1 MNDNKDNK
9 HMSKPV
15 ALITGCSSGIGQ
27 ALAQVCLDEGYI
39 VYATARNP
47 DSLTPLTSR
56 GAIAVTLDV
65 NQPDLV
71 AACAQRL
78 RNEAGRLDLLVNNA
92 GYGAMGPV
100 LDADRATLLRQFDT
114 NVFAPLEMVR
124 AHADLLREAKGL
136 IVNIGS
142 VSGVT
147 TTPFSGVYCAS
158 KSALHALS
166 DALRLE
172 LAPFDIS
179 VLTVQPGAIASE
191 FGNNASAAITLAD
204 TSWFKP
210 WEKAVQA
217 RAAASQNAKSTP
229 AREFAVELMGYIR
242 NPLRPETALIGSG
255 ARGMVR
261 LKRWLPTSILDS
273 QLRRR
278 FRLDRRLG

>member
-1 MNDNKDNK
+1 
-9 HMSKPV
+9 MSKPV

-27 ALAQVCLDEGYI
+27 ALAQVCLDEGYT

-65 NQPDLV
+65 NQPDLI

-142 VSGVT
+142 VSGIT

-158 KSALHALS
+158 KAALHALS

>member
-1 MNDNKDNK
+1 MN
-9 HMSKPV
+9 KPV

-27 ALAQVCLDEGYI
+27 ALAQVCLDEGYT

-47 DSLTPLTSR
+47 DSLAPLTSR
-56 GAIAVTLDV
+56 GALAVTLDV
-65 NQPDLV
+65 NNAEQV
-71 AACAQRL
+71 AACAERL
-78 RNEAGRLDLLVNNA
+78 RSEAGRLDLLVNNA

-100 LDADRATLLRQFDT
+100 LDADRATLLKQFDT

-124 AHADLLREAKGL
+124 AHADLLREARGL

-158 KSALHALS
+158 KAALHALS

-172 LAPFDIS
+172 LAPFGIQ

-191 FGNNASAAITLAD
+191 FGNNASAAITMAED
-204 TSWFKP
+204 SWFKP

-217 RAAASQNAKSTP
+217 RAKASQNARSTS
-229 AREFAVELMGYIR
+229 AREFAEELMDYIR
-242 NPLRPETALIGSG
+242 KPLRPETALIGSG
-255 ARGMVR
+255 ARSMVR
-261 LKRWLPTSILDS
+261 LKRWLPTSILDTR
-273 QLRRR
+273 LRKR
-278 FRLDRRLG
+278 FKLDRMQH

>member
-1 MNDNKDNK
+1 
-9 HMSKPV
+9 MSKPV

-27 ALAQVCLDEGYI
+27 ALAQVCLDAGYTL
-39 VYATARNP
+39 YATARNP
-47 DSLTPLTSR
+47 DSLAPLTAR

-65 NQPDLV
+65 NDAEQV
-71 AACAQRL
+71 AACSERL
-78 RNEAGRLDLLVNNA
+78 RSEAGRLDLLVNNA

-100 LDADRATLLRQFDT
+100 LDADRETLLKQFNT
-114 NVFAPLEMVR
+114 NVFAPLELVR

-158 KSALHALS
+158 KAALHSLS

-172 LAPFDIS
+172 LAPFGIS

-191 FGNNASAAITLAD
+191 FGNNASAAITLAED
-204 TSWFKP
+204 SWFKP

-217 RAAASQNAKSTP
+217 RATASQKASSTS
-229 AREFAVELMGYIR
+229 ARDFAEELMGYI
-242 NPLRPETALIGSG
+242 NKPLRPETALIGAS
-255 ARGMVR
+255 ARSMVL
-261 LKRWLPTSILDS
+261 LKRWLPTSILDAR
-273 QLRRR
+273 LRKR
-278 FRLDRRLG
+278 FGLDKKPG

>member
-1 MNDNKDNK
+1 MN
-9 HMSKPV
+9 KPV

-27 ALAQVCLDEGYI
+27 ALAQVCLDEGYT

-47 DSLTPLTSR
+47 DSLAPLTSR
-56 GAIAVTLDV
+56 GAVAVTLDV
-65 NQPDLV
+65 NNAEQV
-71 AACAQRL
+71 AACAERV
-78 RNEAGRLDLLVNNA
+78 RSEAGRLDLLVNNA

-124 AHADLLREAKGL
+124 AHADLLREAQGL

-158 KSALHALS
+158 KAALHALS

-172 LAPFDIS
+172 LAPFGIQ

-191 FGNNASAAITLAD
+191 FGNNASAAITMAED
-204 TSWFKP
+204 SWFKP

-217 RAAASQNAKSTP
+217 RAKASQNTRSTS
-229 AREFAVELMGYIR
+229 AREFAEELMDYIR
-242 NPLRPETALIGSG
+242 KPLRPETALIGSG
-255 ARGMVR
+255 ARSMVR
-261 LKRWLPTSILDS
+261 LKRWLPTSILDTR
-273 QLRRR
+273 LRKR
-278 FRLDRRLG
+278 FKLDRML

>member
-1 MNDNKDNK
+1 MN
-9 HMSKPV
+9 KPV

-27 ALAQVCLDEGYI
+27 ALAQVCLDEGYT

-47 DSLTPLTSR
+47 DSLAPLTSR
-56 GAIAVTLDV
+56 GALAVTLDV
-65 NQPDLV
+65 NNAEQV
-71 AACAQRL
+71 AACAERL
-78 RNEAGRLDLLVNNA
+78 HSEAGRLDLLVNNA

-100 LDADRATLLRQFDT
+100 LDADRATLLKQFDT

-124 AHADLLREAKGL
+124 AHADLLREARGL

-158 KSALHALS
+158 KAALHALS

-172 LAPFDIS
+172 LAPFGIQ

-191 FGNNASAAITLAD
+191 FGNNASAAITMAED
-204 TSWFKP
+204 SWFKP

-217 RAAASQNAKSTP
+217 RAKASQNARSTS
-229 AREFAVELMGYIR
+229 AREFAEELMDYIR
-242 NPLRPETALIGSG
+242 KPLRPETALIGSG
-255 ARGMVR
+255 ARSMVR
-261 LKRWLPTSILDS
+261 LKRWLPTSILDTR
-273 QLRRR
+273 LRKR
-278 FRLDRRLG
+278 FKLDRML

>member
-1 MNDNKDNK
+1 
-9 HMSKPV
+9 MSKPV

-27 ALAQVCLDEGYI
+27 ALAQVCLDAGYS

-47 DSLTPLTSR
+47 DSLASLTAR

-65 NQPDLV
+65 NDAEQV
-71 AACAQRL
+71 AACSERL

-100 LDADRATLLRQFDT
+100 LDADRETLLQQFNT
-114 NVFAPLEMVR
+114 NVFAPLELVR
-124 AHADLLREAKGL
+124 AHADLLRAARGL

-158 KSALHALS
+158 KAALHSLS

-172 LAPFDIS
+172 LAPFGIS

-191 FGNNASAAITLAD
+191 FGNNASAAITMAED
-204 TSWFKP
+204 SWFKP

-217 RAAASQNAKSTP
+217 RATASQKASSTS
-229 AREFAVELMGYIR
+229 ARDFAEELMGYI
-242 NPLRPETALIGSG
+242 NKPLRPETALIGAS
-255 ARGMVR
+255 ARSMVR
-261 LKRWLPTSILDS
+261 LKRWLPTSILDG
-273 QLRRR
+273 QLRKR
-278 FRLDRRLG
+278 FGLDRKPD

>member
-1 MNDNKDNK
+1 
-9 HMSKPV
+9 MSKPV

-27 ALAQVCLDEGYI
+27 ALAQVCLDAGYTL
-39 VYATARNP
+39 YATARNP
-47 DSLTPLTSR
+47 DSLAPLTAR

-65 NQPDLV
+65 NDAEQV
-71 AACAQRL
+71 AACSERL
-78 RNEAGRLDLLVNNA
+78 RSEAGRLDLLVNNA

-100 LDADRATLLRQFDT
+100 LDADRETLLKQFNT
-114 NVFAPLEMVR
+114 NVFAPLELVR

-158 KSALHALS
+158 KAALHSLS

-172 LAPFDIS
+172 LAPFGIS

-191 FGNNASAAITLAD
+191 FGNNASAAITLAED
-204 TSWFKP
+204 SWFKP

-217 RAAASQNAKSTP
+217 RATASQKASSTS
-229 AREFAVELMGYIR
+229 ARDFAEELMGYI
-242 NPLRPETALIGSG
+242 NKPLRPETALIGAS
-255 ARGMVR
+255 ARSMVL
-261 LKRWLPTSILDS
+261 LKRWLPTSILDAR
-273 QLRRR
+273 LRKR
-278 FRLDRRLG
+278 FGLDTKPG

>member
-1 MNDNKDNK
+1 
-9 HMSKPV
+9 MSKPV

-27 ALAQVCLDEGYI
+27 ALAQVCLDEGYT

-142 VSGVT
+142 VSGIT

-158 KSALHALS
+158 KAALHALS

-255 ARGMVR
+255 ARSMVR

>member
-1 MNDNKDNK
+1 
-9 HMSKPV
+9 MSNPV

-27 ALAQVCLDEGYI
+27 ALAQVCLDEGYT

-47 DSLTPLTSR
+47 DTLAPLTAR

-65 NQPDLV
+65 NDPGQV
-71 AACAQRL
+71 AACSERL
-78 RNEAGRLDLLVNNA
+78 RQEAGRLDLLVNNA

-114 NVFAPLEMVR
+114 NVFAPLELVR
-124 AHADLLREAKGL
+124 ANAELLRGSQGL

-158 KSALHALS
+158 KAALHALS

-172 LAPFDIS
+172 LAPFGIS
-179 VLTVQPGAIASE
+179 VLTVQPGAIASD
-191 FGNNASAAITLAD
+191 FGNNASAAITMAD
-204 TSWFKP
+204 ASWFKP

-217 RAAASQNAKSTP
+217 RANASQKASSTS
-229 AREFAVELMGYIR
+229 ARDFAVELMGYIK

-255 ARGMVR
+255 ARSMVR
-261 LKRWLPTSILDS
+261 LKRWLPTSVLDTR
-273 QLRRR
+273 LRKR
-278 FRLDRRLG
+278 FGLDRKPG

>member
-1 MNDNKDNK
+1 
-9 HMSKPV
+9 MSNPV

-27 ALAQVCLDEGYI
+27 ALAQVCLDEGYT

-47 DSLTPLTSR
+47 DTLAPLTAR

-65 NQPDLV
+65 NDAAQV
-71 AACAQRL
+71 AACSGLL
-78 RNEAGRLDLLVNNA
+78 RQQAGRLDLLVNNA

-100 LDADRATLLRQFDT
+100 LDADRATLLKQFDT
-114 NVFAPLEMVR
+114 NVFAPLELVR
-124 AHADLLREAKGL
+124 ANADLLRDSQGL

-158 KSALHALS
+158 KAALHALS

-172 LAPFDIS
+172 LAPFGIS
-179 VLTVQPGAIASE
+179 VLTVQPGAIASD
-191 FGNNASAAITLAD
+191 FGNNASAAITMAD
-204 TSWFKP
+204 ASWFKP

-217 RAAASQNAKSTP
+217 RANASQKASSTS
-229 AREFAVELMGYIR
+229 ARDFAVELMGYIK

-255 ARGMVR
+255 ARSMVR
-261 LKRWLPTSILDS
+261 LKRWLPTSVLDS
-273 QLRRR
+273 RLRKR
-278 FRLDRRLG
+278 FGLDRKPG

>member
-1 MNDNKDNK
+1 
-9 HMSKPV
+9 MSNPV

-27 ALAQVCLDEGYI
+27 ALAQVCLDEGYT

-47 DSLTPLTSR
+47 DTLAPLTAR

-65 NQPDLV
+65 NDAAQV
-71 AACAQRL
+71 AACSELL
-78 RNEAGRLDLLVNNA
+78 RQQAGRLDLLVNNA

-100 LDADRATLLRQFDT
+100 LDADRATLLKQFDT
-114 NVFAPLEMVR
+114 NVFAPLELVR
-124 AHADLLREAKGL
+124 ANADLLRDSQGL

-158 KSALHALS
+158 KAALHALS

-172 LAPFDIS
+172 LAPFGIS
-179 VLTVQPGAIASE
+179 VLTVQPGAIASD
-191 FGNNASAAITLAD
+191 FGNNASAAITMAD
-204 TSWFKP
+204 ASWFKP

-217 RAAASQNAKSTP
+217 RANASQKASSTS
-229 AREFAVELMGYIR
+229 ARDFAVELMGYIK

-255 ARGMVR
+255 ARSMVR
-261 LKRWLPTSILDS
+261 LKRWLPTSVLDTR
-273 QLRRR
+273 LRKR
-278 FRLDRRLG
+278 FGLDRKPG